1 MSEKK
6 AEYETRSS
14 NCRQWRLRTLLYI
27 ILAFPL
33 LVVVCVKKEQ
43 LIHMLRAPSGQR
55 LSVEEV
61 PSEQLAGH
69 LEALG
74 LSPDSSVKFL
84 RFSNGKS
91 QKLRGRFLHITDIH
105 PDPLYKTGSS
115 IENVCHRGRPE
126 GKKDEATRFGTAMAG
141 CDSSMDLME
150 YTLKWI
156 ENNLRDKID
165 FVVWTGDNIRH
176 DNDRNNP
183 RTEAEIFDMNSKL
196 TKRFEAMFRN
206 PDSVDPRDFDVSI
219 VPSVGNNDV
228 FPHNLFSLGPTLQT
242 REFYN
247 MWANL
252 IPEDQQRAF
261 ARDTSFFVEV
271 IPGKLAVLSINT
283 LYLYKANP
291 LVDNCNSKKQPGY
304 QLLLWLG
311 YVLEELRERGMK
323 VWLTG
328 HVPPL
333 PKNFDQSCYD
343 KYTLWTNEY
352 RDVIIGGLYGHM
364 NMDHFVP
371 VDGKKSWKSVEA
383 STNTVKRALDDEDFS
398 FEFNEDDGEVLESA
412 IEASD
417 VRLMGAKP
425 VNKNAYMDSV
435 REGFYKKVASRMGKV
450 GANKKKG
457 KKDKKKKKKKKH
469 PKDTS
474 VERYSIV
481 NIAGSVIPTFNPAFR
496 VWEYNTTGLEEGVTQ
511 EALNSFKPW
520 DAFFRQLESQ
530 IEYDVSNKAEASAWD
545 GLSSILRGS
554 KKKKVDKTIPKR
566 MPSNLKPGPGYAPQL
581 FSPTRFVQYYAD
593 LDVIDKEYKKALKL
607 GASEEE
613 AAESAFKYQVEY
625 CSDSEPYSM
634 KSLLAQDYIDLAV
647 KLAHDDTLWEK
658 YTERAFCSTGYDG

>member
-6 AEYETRSS
+6 VNIETRRTS
-14 NCRQWRLRTLLYI
+14 CRQWRFRTLLCI
-27 ILAFPL
+27 ALAFPL
-33 LVVVCVKKEQ
+33 LMLVCVKKEH
-43 LIHMLRAPSGQR
+43 LLHTLRGPAVER

-61 PSEQLAGH
+61 PSDQLADH

-74 LSPDSSVKFL
+74 LSSDSSIKIM

-91 QKLRGRFLHITDIH
+91 QKLHGRFLHITDIH
-105 PDPLYKTGSS
+105 PDPLYRTGSS
-115 IENVCHRGRPE
+115 IENVCHRGQPD
-126 GKKDEATRFGTAMAG
+126 GKEDEATRFGTAMAG

-183 RTEAEIFDMNSKL
+183 RTEAEIFDMNAKL

-206 PDSVDPRDFDVSI
+206 PKSVDPRDFDVSI

-252 IPEDQQRAF
+252 VPEDQQRAF

-291 LVDNCNSKKQPGY
+291 LVDNCNSKKQPGF

-311 YVLEELRERGMK
+311 YVLEELRTRGMK

-371 VDGKKSWKSVEA
+371 VDGKKSWKSVEQSA
-383 STNTVKRALDDEDFS
+383 AALEKDLDDDAYPY
-398 FEFNEDDGEVLESA
+398 EDDQDDDEVLQSA
-412 IEASD
+412 VEASD
-417 VRLMGAKP
+417 ARLMGAKP

-435 REGFYKKVASRMGKV
+435 REGYYKKVASRMGKIK
-450 GANKKKG
+450 ADK
-457 KKDKKKKKKKKH
+457 KKDKKKKKKKKKH
-469 PKDTS
+469 PKNNS

-481 NIAGSVIPTFNPAFR
+481 NVAGSVIPTFNPAFR
-496 VWEYNTTGLEEGVTQ
+496 VWEYNTTGLEGSMAQ
-511 EALNSFKPW
+511 DCSSSFKPW
-520 DAFFRQLESQ
+520 DAFFRQLDSQ
-530 IEYDVSNKAEASAWD
+530 IEFDVSSEAKGDAW
-545 GLSSILRGS
+545 GSLSSIMRGS
-554 KKKKVDKTIPKR
+554 KEKKVDKTIPKR
-566 MPSNLKPGPGYAPQL
+566 MPSNLKPGPGYAAQL

-593 LDVIDKEYKKALKL
+593 LETIEKDYKKALKL
-607 GASEEE
+607 GASEDE
-613 AAESAFKYQVEY
+613 AAAAAFKYQVEY

-647 KLAHDDTLWEK
+647 KLAHNDTMWEK